1 MGGNFNRALAYD
13 VRLTVEMKDDAE
25 RVGGGVM
32 RRKGLA
38 AVLGA
43 RLLSTL
49 VEVEK
54 WLKTADTSVCG
65 VRLCGGGA
73 KWRRMT
79 TGSACPPP
87 TVKLMSR
94 VSHWHETWHHFYGF
108 STDSPSTLFRIRSKS
123 NNQI

>member
-1 MGGNFNRALAYD
+1 MTDGRGREVAYEPPPRYVTGCVLRNEVVVGGNFNRALAYD

-54 WLKTADTSVCG
+54 WLKTADTSACG
-65 VRLCGGGA
+65 VRLCGGEGRNGA
-73 KWRRMT
+73 
-79 TGSACPPP
+79 
-87 TVKLMSR
+87 
-94 VSHWHETWHHFYGF
+94 E
-108 STDSPSTLFRIRSKS
+108 
-123 NNQI
+123 